1 MKFENVYKKVSFE
14 NNKLV
19 LDGNSP
25 LKLQMNISEIE
36 DIIPQ
41 NGILLDGLSIEDEFK
56 VDNFIRTYMEYY
68 QVAGVSLALID
79 SGEVVFHNI
88 YGYKNYSTKE
98 PINKRTVFEGAS
110 TTKPMFTF
118 AVMRLVERGII
129 DLDKPLYLYHEAP
142 KDVQD
147 DPNHKLITA
156 RMVLSHTTGFP
167 NWAFMTPDGKLNI
180 QFTPGTKFQYSGAG
194 FEYLKDVVIKITG
207 KDISTILKEEVLD
220 VFEIKN
226 TYFKYE
232 RGLEKIKADG
242 HYGLTPTS
250 MNIPE
255 DVNTAASLHT
265 DPQSYAKFLIGILN
279 KKGLKKETYQEIFKI
294 QTLTSEQETINKRTA
309 EYFGLGLFFRDSPT
323 FGKSFGHGGNN
334 GDFKCD
340 AMIYEKEGKGFV
352 IMTNSDKGDAIF
364 RNDLYKFL
372 ILGKEPVT
380 P

>member
-1 MKFENVYKKVSFE
+1 MT
-14 NNKLV
+14 
-19 LDGNSP
+19 
-25 LKLQMNISEIE
+25 ISEIE
-36 DIIPQ
+36 DIIPSS
-41 NGILLDGLSIEDEFK
+41 GILLDGLGIEDEFQ
-56 VDNFIRTYMEYY
+56 VDNFIRTYMDYY
-68 QVAGVSLALID
+68 QIAGVSLALID
-79 SGEVVFHNI
+79 NGEVVFHNT
-88 YGYKNYSTKE
+88 YGYKNYSTQK
-98 PINKRTVFEGAS
+98 PVNKRTVFEGAS
-110 TTKPMFTF
+110 TTKPMFAF

-167 NWAFMTPDGKLNI
+167 NWAFMNPDGKLNI
-180 QFTPGTKFQYSGAG
+180 QFTPGTKYQYSGAG
-194 FEYLKDVVIKITG
+194 FEYLKDVVVKVTG

-220 VFEIKN
+220 VFEIEN

-232 RGLEKIKADG
+232 KGLEKIKADG
-242 HYGLTPTS
+242 HFGLTPTS

-255 DVNTAASLHT
+255 NVNTAASLHT

-294 QTLTSEQETINKRTA
+294 QTLTSEKESIDKGTA
-309 EYFGLGLFFRDSPT
+309 EYFGLGLFFRDSPV

-364 RNDLYKFL
+364 RKALYKFL
-372 ILGKEPVT
+372 ITGKEEMNP
-380 P
+380 